1 VPRAGRVILVLAA
14 LAVSGPALAQPRR
27 AGGPSAPAERRDVS
41 DPASATE
48 RREQIKKKIRA
59 MRAYLLTEELSL
71 DDQSAAKLFPVLARY
86 DDETDKLLE
95 RRVDI
100 QRRLRRAQPFKDAK
114 AVDRVVD
121 EAIVNQRGFWEL
133 EDRRIAEL
141 RKILTPGQAA
151 RLLVVLPE
159 LERKI
164 RNQLRKAI
172 VSHRAPGAPTTAGGA
187 DDDDDPQ
194 PDELAPQHQPLQRRR
209 EAPRSAPPPPASPRA
224 TSAPGNTPPC
234 SPGSESCR

>member
-1 VPRAGRVILVLAA
+1 VL
-14 LAVSGPALAQPRR
+14 S
-27 AGGPSAPAERRDVS
+27 
-41 DPASATE
+41 
-48 RREQIKKKIRA
+48 
-59 MRAYLLTEELSL
+59 
-71 DDQSAAKLFPVLARY
+71 RY

-95 RRVDI
+95 RRIEI

-121 EAIVNQRGFWEL
+121 EALVNQRAFWEL

-172 VSHRAPGAPTTAGGA
+172 VSHRAPGAPGAGA
-187 DDDDDPQ
+187 DTDDDDPQ
-194 PDELAPQHQPLQRRR
+194 PDEIAPAKPAQRRR
-209 EAPRSAPPPPASPRA
+209 EAPRSAPPPNASPRA
-224 TSAPGNTPPC
+224 TNAPGNTPPC
-234 SPGSESCR
+234 RAGSEPCR

>member
-1 VPRAGRVILVLAA
+1 VRRAGRVIIVLAA
-14 LAVSGPALAQPRR
+14 LAASSSALAQPRR

-41 DPASATE
+41 DPARATE

-59 MRAYLLTEELSL
+59 MRAYVLTEELSL

-95 RRVDI
+95 RRVEI

-121 EAIVNQRGFWEL
+121 EALVNQRAFWEL

-172 VSHRAPGAPTTAGGA
+172 VSQRAPGAPAAGGA
-187 DDDDDPQ
+187 DDDDPQ
-194 PDELAPQHQPLQRRR
+194 PDELAPPQKPVQRRR
-209 EAPRSAPPPPASPRA
+209 EAPRSPPPPPPAPRA